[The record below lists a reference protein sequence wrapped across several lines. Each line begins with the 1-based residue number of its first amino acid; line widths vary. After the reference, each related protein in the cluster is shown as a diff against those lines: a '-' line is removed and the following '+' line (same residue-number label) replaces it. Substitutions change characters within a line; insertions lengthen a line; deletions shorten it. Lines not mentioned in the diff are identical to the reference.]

1 MSGAVIT
8 AALAFGFAAL
18 GLALVM
24 NLWRLFRGPGLADRI
39 LALDTMVINVIG
51 LIVLAGIAHGSGTAF
66 EAALLLAMVG
76 FVGTVAY
83 AKFLLRG
90 DIIE

>member
-1 MSGAVIT
+1 MIGAMVSW
-8 AALAFGFAAL
+8 ALAFASAAL
-18 GLALVM
+18 GLALAM
-24 NLWRLFRGPGLADRI
+24 NLWRLFKGPGVADRI
-39 LALDTMVINVIG
+39 LALDTMVINIIG
-51 LIVLAGIAHGSGTAF
+51 LIVLGGIASGSAATF

>member
-1 MSGAVIT
+1 MIT
-8 AALAFGFAAL
+8 YALTFGFAAL
-18 GLALVM
+18 GLALCL
-24 NLWRLFRGPGLADRI
+24 NLWRLIKGPDAADRI
-39 LALDTMVINVIG
+39 LALDTMVINAIG
-51 LIVLAGIAHGSGTAF
+51 LIVLGGIARGNGTSF

-83 AKFLLRG
+83 AKFCLRG